1 MVASDVTVVAF
12 ATTESP
18 AVDILT
24 TVQVEYTSEEGYK
37 EEKNLNFDVLGARL
51 SRSCI
56 NAIKTPAVAM
66 RCC

>member
-24 TVQVEYTSEEGYK
+24 TVQVEYTFEEEYK
-37 EEKNLNFDVLGARL
+37 EK
-51 SRSCI
+51 I
-56 NAIKTPAVAM
+56 
-66 RCC
+66 